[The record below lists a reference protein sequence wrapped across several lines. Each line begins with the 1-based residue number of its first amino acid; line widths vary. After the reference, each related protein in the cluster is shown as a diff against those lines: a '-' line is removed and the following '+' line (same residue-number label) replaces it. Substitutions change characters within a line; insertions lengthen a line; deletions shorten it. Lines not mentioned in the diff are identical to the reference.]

1 MTAAPVPE
9 LASGVE
15 RELVEELTR
24 AALTDQLPEELPVF
38 EADRDAYLDARGT
51 VAPPEHFKDEATGFG
66 AEVLVL
72 LTPYIIA
79 AAVDAIHFVA
89 GLFGDAIKDETK
101 PQFAS
106 LVRRLFRLPE
116 PTGTT
121 TPAEDAAPV
130 ALAADTVMRV
140 RDVVLTACRQR
151 GLSPDDAALVSDAVA
166 GRLLAPA

>member
-1 MTAAPVPE
+1 
-9 LASGVE
+9 
-15 RELVEELTR
+15 
-24 AALTDQLPEELPVF
+24 
-38 EADRDAYLDARGT
+38 
-51 VAPPEHFKDEATGFG
+51 
-66 AEVLVL
+66 VLVL

-79 AAVDAIHFVA
+79 AALDAIHYVA

-101 PQFAS
+101 PQLAS
-106 LVRRLFRLPE
+106 LVRRIFRLPD
-116 PTGTT
+116 PAGTT
-121 TPAEDAAPV
+121 AQPAGEAVSV